1 MAGAEATLWQI
12 RSAQAVRSEP
22 TDLSAVLDFDVRAD
36 TVFGAVMNVAQRAGY
51 RVKANDDIWLC
62 GGRVPIARRR
72 RPATRW

>member
-36 TVFGAVMNVAQRAGY
+36 TVFGAVMNVARTHPIAAA
-51 RVKANDDIWLC
+51 RLSRW
-62 GGRVPIARRR
+62 GRVQAAISSEGCC
-72 RPATRW
+72 